1 MRARGCQ
8 VCLIYVDFK
17 RMTKFKRK
25 RNFTNILINKL
36 SVYTKMSRIPLVIL
50 FIHALMI
57 MDLGKQWKP
66 PLPCQRQGNAHGG
79 AAYGCGFNHRGQGQI
94 PQRWRSFVP
103 GHTAPHHCP
112 QDHCGGRCYKAKVGK
127 PVMVLVVVAIF
138 SYARNFFWRFD
149 ELFPA
154 CALKKMEISSRDPI
168 HF

>member
-57 MDLGKQWKP
+57 MDLGKQ
-66 PLPCQRQGNAHGG
+66 
-79 AAYGCGFNHRGQGQI
+79 
-94 PQRWRSFVP
+94 
-103 GHTAPHHCP
+103 
-112 QDHCGGRCYKAKVGK
+112 
-127 PVMVLVVVAIF
+127 
-138 SYARNFFWRFD
+138 
-149 ELFPA
+149 
-154 CALKKMEISSRDPI
+154 
-168 HF
+168 